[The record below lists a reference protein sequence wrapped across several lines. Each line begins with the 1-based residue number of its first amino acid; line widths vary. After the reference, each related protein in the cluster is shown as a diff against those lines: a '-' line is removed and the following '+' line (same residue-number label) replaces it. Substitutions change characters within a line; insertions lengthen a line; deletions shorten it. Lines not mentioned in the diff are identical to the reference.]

1 MKAKYLAFLILSVFL
16 LNSCSSDENEIFVYE
31 GMWSGQYVG
40 NTDSGNWSIRI
51 DINKSVIGT
60 FTSIQSSNSYQIIG
74 NISEKG
80 ILNATIGTSEI
91 DGEFNG
97 SFIDN
102 YASGLWTSDTDDDSG
117 SWTGVKL

>member
-1 MKAKYLAFLILSVFL
+1 MKATYFAFLILSVFL

-91 DGEFNG
+91 DGGFNG

-102 YASGLWTSDTDDDSG
+102 YASGLWTSDTEDDSG